1 MRSFPLLD
9 FQTVMLLTFLGLA
22 ISLLLY
28 IAFGWSAA
36 PEDAKGAEEEKETYP
51 GGIETRNKPIPPIL
65 IFVYVAFVLWAA
77 TYVMVIGLKGGPF

>member
-22 ISLLLY
+22 IFLLLY

-36 PEDAKGAEEEKETYP
+36 PNDRKEKKEEYP
-51 GGIETRNKPIPPIL
+51 GGIETTNKPIPPIL
-65 IFVYVAFVLWAA
+65 IFVYGAFILWAIS
-77 TYVMVIGLKGGPF
+77 YVIVIGLKGGPF